1 MMGGRARRLWLL
13 ALGASLALAACGQS
27 DSGNVMA
34 DSPNAL
40 SPEQVDAALGPEPAN
55 DSNALPSEANA
66 VEVEEVAAD
75 VEESAAPAEPR
86 RAAPAPE
93 PAEEPEPEANNVE
106 EPE

>member
-1 MMGGRARRLWLL
+1 MMTVGRTGGLWLL
-13 ALGASLALAACGQS
+13 ALGSASLTLAACGQG

-40 SPEQVDAALGPEPAN
+40 SPEQVDAALGPELDNEA
-55 DSNALPSEANA
+55 NALPPEGNAAEA
-66 VEVEEVAAD
+66 EGVAAD

-86 RAAPAPE
+86 NPA
-93 PAEEPEPEANNVE
+93 PAEEPEPESEANNVE